1 MRTDISVLKKR
12 KEKLRMIN
20 LDYYY
25 DLVWDNVL
33 TPAWKIDKEVFRIA
47 IEELKEKQCNY
58 VREVGIDE
66 YVIRIQEFISQ
77 LSIMLKE
84 ATKEDYTNDLE
95 ILIYVLGI
103 NYNQGFL
110 EEHKH
115 LINKDL
121 KKSYK

>member
-1 MRTDISVLKKR
+1 
-12 KEKLRMIN
+12 MIN
-20 LDYYY
+20 LDCYY

-33 TPAWKIDKEVFRIA
+33 IPAWKIDKKIFRIA
-47 IEELKEKQCNY
+47 IEELKEEQCKH

-84 ATKEDYTNDLE
+84 ATKEDYSKDLE
-95 ILIYVLGI
+95 VLIYVLGI

-115 LINKDL
+115 LINKNL
-121 KKSYK
+121 KKSCKEA